1 MRERKSMG
9 VLDKLFDGNK
19 RELKTLRKQAQK
31 VLELAPEIEKLSD
44 DDIKNKTAEFQE
56 KLKSAEGDREQEEK
70 ILDDILPEAFAIV
83 REAAKRTL
91 GMEPFEV
98 KVMGGIALHK
108 GENDEINMG
117 EANSLTTMMPSD
129 LNSLIRL

>member
-1 MRERKSMG
+1 GK
-9 VLDKLFDGNK
+9 K
-19 RELKTLRKQAQK
+19 REIKTVRKQAQK
-31 VLELAPEIEKLSD
+31 VLELATEIEKLSD

-98 KVMGGIALHK
+98 QVMSGIALHK
-108 GENDEINMG
+108 GDIAEMKTG
-117 EANSLTTMMPSD
+117 EGKTRSEEHTSELQS
-129 LNSLIRL
+129 R